1 MPRFVILRHEMPA
14 GSSRATHFDLMLEHE
29 DALWTWAIENLPAIG
44 GTVIGDRLPDHR
56 LAYLDYEGEVAGDR
70 GQVHRVEQGEYATI
84 EETPAKI
91 VAHIRGA
98 RLQGTLTLTALA
110 DNHHRW
116 RVSLTA
122 G

>member
-29 DALWTWAIENLPAIG
+29 GALWTWAIENLPAIG
-44 GTVIGDRLPDHR
+44 DTVIGDRLPDHR

-70 GQVHRVEQGEYATI
+70 GQVHRVERGEYATI
-84 EETPAKI
+84 EEAPAKI
-91 VAHIRGA
+91 VAQIRGA
-98 RLQGTLTLTALA
+98 RLQGMLALTALA
-110 DNHHRW
+110 DDPHRW
-116 RVSLTA
+116 RVSLAA

>member
-29 DALWTWAIENLPAIG
+29 GALWTWAIENLPAIG
-44 GTVIGDRLPDHR
+44 ETVIGDRLPDHR

-70 GQVHRVEQGEYATI
+70 GQVHRVEQGQYATI

-91 VAHIRGA
+91 VAQIRGA
-98 RLQGTLTLTALA
+98 RLQGMLALTALA
-110 DNHHRW
+110 DDPYRW
-116 RVSLTA
+116 RISLTA